1 MRCQKRGKPCPGYRP
16 DDQLVFK
23 SMNNSAMTRSNK
35 PTMLSVNFC
44 GTEPFFIQPSTD
56 WAQYSISRF
65 VHHFVEAPSP
75 AGLPGYLEFLP
86 AMLNSADKSL
96 QTSLLATSLAVLANI
111 SGMQQLHTESRIQ
124 YGRALQYLQS
134 SLRDKSISTDD
145 HTLVSIMLLQ
155 KYEVSSHVTVA
166 MSC

>member
-1 MRCQKRGKPCPGYRP
+1 
-16 DDQLVFK
+16 
-23 SMNNSAMTRSNK
+23 MNNSAMARSNK
-35 PTMLSVNFC
+35 PTMLSVHIC
-44 GTEPFFIQPSTD
+44 GTQPFFIQPSTD

-65 VHHFVEAPSP
+65 VHHFVEPPSP

-96 QTSLLATSLAVLANI
+96 QTSLLATSLAALANI

-124 YGRALQYLQS
+124 YGRALRSLQS

-155 KYEVSSHVTVA
+155 KYEVSGCVSVA
-166 MSC
+166 TLY